1 LLHGG
6 EVQAGELR
14 LRLVSFQADSPQHQM
29 ARAFLAKRDGL
40 TGLLSRTYMLRALA
54 DEQAYAEWA
63 DVTMAVARYEL
74 RGPKPPR
81 LRTPRFSNAR
91 LRKAAKAVVEQTEH
105 LLLSLSPVVAGRTG
119 PLRWAVAMVGHSMEE
134 ARQVVEQVAAQVAQA
149 LPDSIELV
157 VTIIKAEP
165 GRPVRTLI
173 E

>member
-1 LLHGG
+1 
-6 EVQAGELR
+6 
-14 LRLVSFQADSPQHQM
+14 
-29 ARAFLAKRDGL
+29 
-40 TGLLSRTYMLRALA
+40 
-54 DEQAYAEWA
+54 
-63 DVTMAVARYEL
+63 MAVARYEL
-74 RGPKPPR
+74 RGPNR
-81 LRTPRFSNAR
+81 LVSERPTILEMLA